1 MERLGRARPNCM
13 NQHSPVGPPVSA
25 ARNASTTAPAGIS
38 GVPASASAGR
48 GGSTIGVSLK
58 PGQCALTRGG
68 GRGHAVHIGHH
79 DPGADLGQPLRDR
92 AADPA
97 RPAGHQRD

>member
-13 NQHSPVGPPVSA
+13 NQHSQVSA

-48 GGSTIGVSLK
+48 SGSTIGVSVK
-58 PGQCALTRGG
+58 PGQSALTRGG

-79 DPGADLGQPLRDR
+79 DPGADLGQPLRDG
-92 AADPA
+92 DPA